1 MKTIPL
7 LLVFLILS
15 SVVSLAQRPQQP
27 AMQKDRQVL
36 FDFRSDRTGK
46 SQRIPLA
53 TQRMV
58 LSKVFRRYLT
68 DENKCRNDFEPSGDN
83 YLASARSAGQIVP
96 SIGDVVTGSF
106 TAPGQTETAYVIW
119 TNECGATH
127 ADNYGSKRVAIF
139 SGQKLV
145 ADVDSDFNGAIVRK
159 SDLNSDGVDELLMS
173 AGDMA
178 QGTVIEVAELV
189 EFRNGKRRVI
199 EDFGT
204 VVEDTC
210 ASGFQGSSSKA
221 SVVSMSNIEPGG
233 KMPKLRIDDYV
244 ASCKNTKRWRFL
256 STGKMQ

>member
-7 LLVFLILS
+7 VLLILVLS
-15 SVVSLAQRPQQP
+15 SAFSLAQQPQKP
-27 AMQKDRQVL
+27 AMQKNRQVL
-36 FDFRSDRTGK
+36 FDFRNDHLTK
-46 SQRIPLA
+46 SQRIPVA

-58 LSKVFRRYLT
+58 LSKVFRKYLS
-68 DENKCRNDFEPSGDN
+68 DENKCRNDFQPSGDN
-83 YLASARSAGQIVP
+83 YLASARNAGQIVP

-106 TAPGQTETAYVIW
+106 TAPGQSETAYVIW
-119 TNECGATH
+119 VSECGATH

-145 ADVDSDFNGAIVRK
+145 ADVDADFNGNILRK
-159 SDLNSDGVDELLMS
+159 TDLDMDGVNELLMS

-178 QGTVIEVAELV
+178 QGTVIEAAELV
-189 EFRNGKRRVI
+189 EFRNGRRRVI

-210 ASGFQGSSSKA
+210 GSGFPGATSKA
-221 SVVSMSNIEPGG
+221 SVLSFSNVELG
-233 KMPKLRIDDYV
+233 KMPKVRIDNYV

>member
-7 LLVFLILS
+7 VLLILVLS
-15 SVVSLAQRPQQP
+15 SAFSLAQQPQKP
-27 AMQKDRQVL
+27 AMQKNRQVL
-36 FDFRSDRTGK
+36 FDFRNDHLTK
-46 SQRIPLA
+46 SQRIPVA

-58 LSKVFRRYLT
+58 LSKVFRKYLT
-68 DENKCRNDFEPSGDN
+68 DENKCRNDFQPSGDN
-83 YLASARSAGQIVP
+83 YLASARNAGQIVP

-106 TAPGQTETAYVIW
+106 TAPGQSETAYVIW
-119 TNECGATH
+119 VSECGATH

-145 ADVDSDFNGAIVRK
+145 ADIDTDFNGNILRK
-159 SDLNSDGVDELLMS
+159 TDLDMDGVNELLMS

-178 QGTVIEVAELV
+178 QGTVIEAAELV
-189 EFRNGKRRVI
+189 EFRNGRRRVI

-210 ASGFQGSSSKA
+210 GSGFPGATSKA
-221 SVVSMSNIEPGG
+221 SVLSFSNVELG
-233 KMPKLRIDDYV
+233 KMPKVRIDNYV

>member
-1 MKTIPL
+1 MKTVPL
-7 LLVFLILS
+7 LLVLILS
-15 SVVSLAQRPQQP
+15 SAVSLAQRPQQP

-46 SQRIPLA
+46 LPKIPVA

-68 DENKCRNDFEPSGDN
+68 DDSKCRNDFQPSGTD
-83 YLASARSAGQIVP
+83 YLASARNAGQIVP
-96 SIGDVVTGSF
+96 SIGNVVTGSF

-119 TNECGATH
+119 VSECGATH

-159 SDLNSDGVDELLMS
+159 TDLNSDGVDELLMS

-178 QGTVIEVAELV
+178 QGTVMEVAELV
-189 EFRNGKRRVI
+189 EFRNGRRRVI

-204 VVEDTC
+204 VVEDSC
-210 ASGFQGSSSKA
+210 GSGFPGASSKA
-221 SVVSMSNIEPGG
+221 SVLSMSDFEPG
-233 KMPKLRIDDYV
+233 KMPKLRIDNYV
-244 ASCKNTKRWRFL
+244 SSCKNTKRWRFL

>member
-1 MKTIPL
+1 MKTVPL

-15 SVVSLAQRPQQP
+15 SAVLLAQRPQQP

-36 FDFRSDRTGK
+36 VDFRNDHYGK
-46 SQRIPLA
+46 SPRIPVA

-58 LSKVFRRYLT
+58 LSKVFRKYLT
-68 DENKCRNDFEPSGDN
+68 DENKCRNDFQPSGSD
-83 YLASARSAGQIVP
+83 YLASARNAGQIVP

-119 TNECGATH
+119 VNECGATH

-139 SGQKLV
+139 SGQKVV
-145 ADVDSDFNGAIVRK
+145 ADVDSDFNGNILRK
-159 SDLNSDGVDELLMS
+159 TDLNSDGVAELLMS

-204 VVEDTC
+204 VVEDSC
-210 ASGFQGSSSKA
+210 GSGFQGATSKA
-221 SVVSMSNIEPGG
+221 SVLSFSNPEPG
-233 KMPKLRIDDYV
+233 KMPKLRIDNYV
-244 ASCKNTKRWRFL
+244 SSCKNTKRWRFL

>member
-1 MKTIPL
+1 MKSIPL
-7 LLVFLILS
+7 FLVLLIPGA
-15 SVVSLAQRPQQP
+15 VSLAQRPQQP
-27 AMQKDRQVL
+27 AMPKDRQVL
-36 FDFRSDRTGK
+36 FDFRNDRTGK
-46 SQRIPLA
+46 SPRIPVT

-68 DENKCRNDFEPSGDN
+68 DENKCSQDFQPSRDD
-83 YLASARSAGQIVP
+83 YLGSARKAGQIVP

-119 TNECGATH
+119 VAECGATP

-145 ADVDSDFNGAIVRK
+145 ADIDSDFSSSIIRK
-159 SDLNSDGVDELLMS
+159 TDLNSDGIDELLMS

-178 QGTVIEVAELV
+178 QGTVMEVAELV

-210 ASGFQGSSSKA
+210 GAGFAGAASKA
-221 SVVSMSNIEPGG
+221 SVLSISDFEPG
-233 KMPKLRIDDYV
+233 KMPKLRIDNYQ